1 MGQFQ
6 SSGKQEIDVAD
17 LQEMYKK
24 FVVQYPSGALYLH
37 EFKGFC
43 RVLDTSEESLY
54 MDNIFKT
61 FDKNGDNVID
71 FLEYVAALNLVLRG
85 KLEHKLKWSFKV
97 YDKDG
102 NGCLDKEE
110 LREIIEVI
118 YNIKTGS
125 KLDHETQLLTPDE
138 VCDRIF
144 KIVDVNGDGAQLIP
158 CGSGIRET
166 SQALPKAPDSQEGM
180 NHKSMA
186 DASEQLAQTEQL
198 VVQLKELIREKDH
211 ILRTKD
217 EQIKMEKEACEAKLS
232 KVKLQNKAKVNSL
245 NSQLEELKKQLTPSG
260 TKEERAGLKKATGDG
275 NQEHAAAS
283 RGKILLLKK
292 KVEELETQLSQYK
305 AELKNKNAEIETQRQ
320 RGFEIDAML
329 AEKDKKLS
337 EKEAYIIDL
346 QLIASGE
353 NPARALSTHAE
364 APKVQL
370 TEKEIPLQDL
380 QMLVKNLTKKVE
392 ESEEKY
398 SLLKEQSESLKELLV
413 TEKKQFEGK
422 ENMYKENIQTFKDI
436 IMEKENNLVEQY
448 QKHEHELFK
457 LAAKSDA
464 SAELEQL
471 LKALKQKL
479 HEKEE
484 VLLGRTQVV
493 DVLQTELNTRDQ
505 QIKELS
511 EKMKRLQVEK
521 DSMQSKLDAEK
532 HVMRAQLRDLMQKHE
547 TELKHVREKH
557 ETELSEKDQAYLQL
571 QKQLEEVR
579 NHTEAAGALAMD
591 SAVDAGSNPRIV
603 ALEVQAKL
611 KTEEASKSE
620 AKFLKMK
627 AWSKSR
633 IKQLEDELKKAQSGT
648 TSSDITALR
657 NRLVELEDE
666 REEIL
671 QKLEQYEELKTL
683 NAELVA
689 KLQIYEEQQR
699 KMQADLEQVTK
710 RAASRTSESGSADE
724 LQSHVLKW
732 QDMVSDAEGV
742 RDQAREEK
750 AAMAL
755 RMTHL
760 EEEREVLVTRQQELE
775 EELAQARGLRAKRG
789 KQKQAANITHNLQED
804 FEFDGKQSYQDPNN
818 TLDSSDFADG
828 ENMGGLRSVVEELE
842 LERNQLQ
849 EQILTLEEQCQH
861 LEDRLQLQARIESLQ
876 NENERLQGQLT
887 NLRSQHS
894 RDTEKHQ
901 VLISSLNQQL
911 KGFSDR
917 EEILESSLIEKEQ
930 TLMETSEKLEQ
941 IENIRDSLKE
951 KEVQNKELNDKLLQ
965 AEQNVSEV
973 TGKCCTYEKQCSE
986 LKTSV
991 ADLTHRLNTA
1001 KEKTQ
1006 KQDVAIEI
1014 LQRDLD
1020 QTNDELDKLNSS
1032 HLEERAQLIHDLQSC
1047 EREIDSLKDV
1057 LLQKDKEIT
1066 ALSNSMTEYLDQVLQ
1081 LKQQMKYKEE
1091 EMVGMETALAKVERQ
1106 AQIIR
1111 ESQSSDEQTMNTKLA
1126 SLVEQL
1132 KEMEMELSNTRE
1144 ENKAKC
1150 SEVEELVKQV
1160 HDDNGIIQN
1169 LRTDIQ
1175 KLKHIMIWKDL
1186 FSDREEILE
1195 SSLIEKEQTLM
1206 ETSEKLEQIENI
1218 RDSLKEKEVQNKE
1231 LNDKLLQAE
1240 QNVSEVT
1247 GKCCTYEKQCSE
1259 LKTSVADLTHRLNT
1273 AKEKTQKQ
1281 DVAIEILQR
1290 DLDQTNDE
1298 LDKLNSSH
1306 LEERAQLIHDLQS
1319 CEREI
1324 DSLKDVLLQKDKEI
1338 TALSNSMTEYLD
1350 QVLQLKQQMK
1360 YKEEEMVGMETALAK
1375 VERQAQIIRE
1385 SQSSDEQTMNTKLAS
1400 LVEQLKEM
1408 EMELSNTREEN
1419 KAKCSEVEELVKQ
1432 VHDDNGIIQNLRT
1445 DIQKLNVTHRTH
1457 LAECETQ
1464 LSSLKEQV
1472 TASSRRLQEV
1482 DAKSLEETNKLAAQL
1497 EETNTA
1503 YKNLEN
1509 MLQKKE
1515 QSFETEL
1522 KSFKDE
1528 CNKLIA
1534 EVTRKD
1540 EELLIFS
1547 KQLAEHVEH
1556 QATGKRAVHE
1566 KLETISCLE
1575 GKLKA
1580 TQQEAEETKLKLNQ
1594 KLQVKE
1600 TECIQLK
1607 EQLEVKSESILK
1619 LETEVKTLENKNEQL
1634 QTIVQKKDNEILVQ
1648 TNLAA
1653 DLNEKV
1659 ANVQGANQ
1667 NLQCKVNQ
1675 LTDESEKL
1683 KRKLTDQESLQSK
1696 QHDLVSELQGKISA
1710 NEVHI
1715 SEYQKTVAVMQK
1727 EKEELTSKTE
1737 DLVKLLE
1744 QNQNVVAENLVDKT
1758 SECNNLAKL
1767 LSENQESI
1775 AHLQDQV
1782 QLLTSQI
1789 DQLKCNIA
1797 EKEQAVIDRV
1807 NTCENLQSQLG
1818 QLQETLPMLQEQ
1830 NHALQLGLVEKDLIL
1845 QEKVT
1850 ECHSLQKQINQQN
1863 ESVVNLQNEVD
1874 SLKDEGKKLTQSL
1887 EEKEVAFQSRIC
1899 ECNELFDQ
1907 IQSNNEA
1914 IAVLSRQIDVMN
1926 EESVKLKSENEDLK
1940 TTLNNRNVD
1949 YSKLHEQATLSKTE
1963 AAELQ
1968 SQVQILNAEIQDTK
1982 TDILGKLN
1990 EIAVLQSELSK
2001 KEDTIVLLNKQ
2012 LQTKYVEQEG
2022 QLSENMAVIA
2032 QLQTQGQD
2040 MQKALQQ
2047 KENTLN
2053 MQQKEIKQLKDKA
2066 EESEMLKSQLN
2077 EYLEMISDLQKQL
2090 KSMTERSDHLKC
2102 SMTEKEAVLKKKVD
2116 DYVSL
2121 KAQFCDLEDTASQLR
2136 VQLEQVT
2143 TELHTVKDTVK
2154 EKELNLKQIEE
2165 SSLVQREDL
2174 ILKYKDKQDECESLK
2189 DELSALQETAS
2200 GLNEHITT
2208 QSSEINQLKET
2219 VLKTETG
2226 ILEQNKA
2233 MQELQEQVEEAKLF
2247 KSQLMESTEL
2257 IYQLQRQLQK
2267 LTSESTM
2274 LDKSAEEKQT
2284 AFFHLQER
2292 YAAQTEQLQEIKSAL
2307 AQKNEEISSLHRL
2320 ISEKGD
2326 IIKVAENTSST
2337 LKIEVEQLK
2346 VELVKNKVSYAD
2358 LQQKENALA
2367 AEIEVQKA
2375 QNLEAVKQLN
2385 IANQAVEQ
2393 RELVVQSLNSK
2404 YAEQLQ
2410 NIERLNSEILS
2421 LNEKNSDMKKEMKLM
2436 AQNLQQKLDSAVRE
2450 KLVLKQDIDRT
2461 IAEKEELIKNY
2472 SDQLQKKKDEL
2483 QTLEQLVANLNEAGE
2498 RLKNEKEQLQ
2508 MQVSAKG
2515 EEITGLKL
2523 EIQKIEQT
2531 LMDSENEWLADLDR
2545 DNQKS
2550 SLLTEQLRSLEN
2562 EMNSKDVKIQALQ
2575 QDLDNMQ
2582 GKFAEVSSA
2591 LKMSSDELTEKNMVV
2606 ADLSQHITENQNKLE
2621 EMCLVVQKKDSV
2633 VQHILS
2639 EREKEIKNLQTEK
2652 LTSQHDLSEISQSMS
2667 EKLLAFEEE
2676 KFTLQAAMKQLKLRH
2691 QSEVESLKQELDRNT
2706 EVLQQKVS
2714 EMSEKDKYIQ
2724 DEKKQVRL
2732 LQQQVMNLQQ
2742 ELAISTDKLSS
2753 IVNDV
2758 HIKEGQIQSLTLQVN
2773 QQKEL
2778 LTSINQQLREKNLS
2792 VTRVMESASN
2802 EIVKHTEEKNQLIVQ
2817 IENLERK
2824 HSCSTK
2830 EIESLYQQLDEYKST
2845 LSHSQALV
2853 QSKDVE
2859 KQGLINEKEQLKV
2872 HHDKLAKEK
2881 DIMKRK
2887 FQAALLV
2894 RKELMKKIEEL
2905 EKKSQDDLNKDKE
2918 TANLQ
2923 NTVQELTSQVTQAQT
2938 RCKEQDSHLELL
2950 KQQILQKE
2958 ADINE
2963 FVQSLSTKETL
2974 VGQLED
2980 NIQRLETTIL
2990 ERETSLADALKAGM
3004 EKDAVIEALQCSSK
3018 ENEKFFHNERCELTS
3033 MLGQLRDELLKKEEP
3048 IKVEET
3054 IPLSTVVDQESNLEA
3069 ATQNLKELEQ
3079 EKELLQKKLHAAL
3092 LARREAIKKAQ
3103 EKERNLRAESI
3114 QQKEEFDKLLTEFS
3128 QQAEELKTTKE
3139 KLTTIQ
3145 QDYCG
3150 KLKEFENNQQVIG
3163 ALQSQLNYINA
3174 HLEEKEKSLQEV
3186 KMQLE
3191 EQENK
3196 MRSALHDQEIKMS
3209 AVTSELENKANSQ
3222 KALEDDSKELAR
3234 EIEQLRSEIERANIK
3249 ITEKTEELLSLQRTV
3264 NIAQQQHQQE
3274 KQVLIDE
3281 CTELQNQLTKTQS
3294 DVEYFT
3300 ISLEDIK
3307 KEKDSQSEAF
3317 NNSNKVLLEANNE
3330 LKEEL
3335 EKVHSLIAEKSDDCK
3350 AMKNTLAEMQH
3361 QFELEKM
3368 GIKAKSEQMESCW
3381 KQAQAKAESYKL
3393 HLEKIE
3399 KEKEDIFCSLE
3410 KSRGVSVTLQEQLDK
3425 SNRLKEELA
3434 EKVYLLQEEISAAT
3448 QHEEKVFLLQS
3459 QNEKLQVILEEKEN
3473 AIVSLKSS
3481 ISEKEELLAALE
3493 LQMQKALHLHEVERG
3508 RVKTEMHELHQKAA
3522 DMSHVSKEQSDVSK
3536 SNEQITRKLQA
3547 ALISRKEALKENKS
3561 LKDKIQTLYSEK
3573 EELIRMSS
3581 SLEKSLADM
3590 KNQQEDL
3597 KVSIAAIS
3605 DEKEILISEV
3615 DKILSDNHSL
3625 SAACESLKHTI
3636 ENITQQKQAF
3646 SCQLESLKDSE
3657 TEELSEWKSKHK
3669 ELKQEYESLLQAYEN
3684 ISSEMDKMRQLVETT
3699 RKEKQEVL
3707 SKRCNLETEKEVL
3720 EKQLNE
3726 AEEEQEKQ
3734 KEKMRTFA
3742 KLKQQEIQEL
3752 EEENGKIKNDQL
3764 EMAEKQQQTVE
3775 ELAVKKIE
3783 LEEEN
3788 KELQETCEKLRVKL
3802 NEIQSEKSSLLSDVE
3817 ATRSS
3822 LEKLQA
3828 ETKASQSDLQIKIN
3842 EALSLKDLLAA
3853 ELESQ
3858 KADIVAKV
3866 EVIKTLEQ
3874 EKLSL
3879 SEQVTELERQHKVEL
3894 NKRDN
3899 TLAKLDSEINSNLR
3913 ETISLNE
3920 KVRILEDDKSL
3931 LQEELENVQEISEKV
3946 KNENEYLETVL
3957 LKSAER
3963 IDLLTDTVN
3972 TLQVQNNLLS
3982 TQLSEIKE
3990 EKYGLIR
3997 EKEGQQVKLVRDF
4010 EEKLKVAQRGNEG
4023 SKSVTKE
4030 LQELLREKH
4039 QEINQ
4044 MQKDC
4049 IQYQELILDLERS
4062 VKLSQS
4068 ERDAIE
4074 KELKNV
4080 NEKVSKFDDEI
4091 GNLYNEI
4098 TSYKDLLSEARKQ
4111 SERVQSENARLKEE
4125 LVQKEAQADL
4135 QKMDRKKELEQVNE
4149 QQKALYKNELMK
4161 VEERINVL
4169 QREKERNREEV
4180 LQLKSE
4186 IESRDL
4192 LTKILEKEANTN
4204 LAKLAAFSRTISS
4217 LQNDGDSVADETKQ
4231 WELKFQE
4238 VIEDKEKQLLD
4249 QKLAVL
4255 HLTEEMKIK
4264 DMQIHEFQHKSS
4276 KLEVAF
4282 DETDSRYKA
4291 AYVDF
4296 QNEKTLLIAT
4306 SRELSRNFEMLKE
4319 RFEEQRDHVQ
4329 KLEEDK
4335 KVLQHQL
4342 SDTGD
4347 AVVQMKAELLTL
4359 EKRFTDT
4366 DSELQLIQSL
4376 SDTLQ
4381 VDLEKQEAISMQ
4393 LKSLLINKDTEISML
4408 LSSKGG
4414 EISGYLAEIQ
4424 NQNRIQIAS
4433 YEERVNALYDDK
4445 EKTDKA
4451 FRGLENRIK
4460 NLQVKYEKSV
4470 QEKEQM
4476 AAKMGN
4482 LKNALTSSQSERD
4495 GLLSEYKVLE
4505 ERYRSVANEKA
4516 ILIQEKAT
4524 ESKTLKQEMKTLLHQ
4539 MDDLNSE
4546 NAMLKA
4552 QLIRYREDLNQVLSL
4567 KDNQLKQLLKKQ
4579 LDSIKNLEHG
4589 TAVVEK
4595 QYRDAVC
4602 GLEQKIETIKSLE
4615 SENEKLGI
4623 QVCELEAVITTM
4635 TKEKLEMNETKVIAD
4650 LQEKIAAK
4658 TTECNELKQNLDA
4671 QKATTKELKIKVK
4684 KIEKDTDKI
4693 LSDAEVKYN
4702 KELAAFEQDVDL
4714 MRNVSERAEERVVEI
4729 SKDLMQAEQTIS
4741 EAKNLNK
4748 ELKSQNESFGKAMAA
4763 LQNDRD
4769 KLIEDF
4775 KHMQMKYEDELKT
4788 SSDKLNKLELQLNDA
4803 TSELNALVKE
4813 RTVLIRTLSA
4823 FESDST
4829 YNQLMVQIEDL
4840 RKAVADRDIEIT
4852 RFSSEKETYSRQMT
4866 AFSKS
4871 MASLQDDR
4879 DRLLQELRGSKR
4891 VYEPRQGTVSAA
4903 STVDSATDLNNCAA
4917 LQAENNRLSYQI
4929 QIEHL
4934 AEQTISEAKNL
4945 NKELKSQNESFG
4957 KAMAALQNDRDK
4969 LIEDFKH
4976 MQMKYEDELKT
4987 SSDKLNKLELQLNDA
5002 TSELNALVKERT
5014 VLIRTLSAFES
5025 DSTYNQ
5031 LMVQI
5036 EDLRKAV
5043 ADRDIEITRFS
5054 SEKETYSRQ
5063 MTAFSKSMASLQ
5075 DDRDRLLQ
5083 ELRGS
5088 KRVYEP
5094 RQGTVSAASTV
5105 DSATDLNNCAALQAE
5120 NNRLLQEI
5128 TSLRS
5133 ECMELPQ
5140 MKSKAAELQK
5150 ALQQAD
5156 AFRLQ
5161 TEQDVGAYQTELAEL
5176 RTEKNLLLT
5185 ESRSLKEQ
5193 YLIMV
5198 ADKDRQISEL
5208 QKLYPEESRKSSG
5221 IYPIKTESVTL
5232 VANEDSSDQVKLL
5245 LTERIQLQSDLQRCL
5260 QEIHHRDLCFQQL
5273 NGKMMQTIEE
5283 KTNLTTQL
5291 KAVAQTLRDTQLHHN
5306 ELQNRCYWLERQL
5319 QSRPIQASVQ
5329 GHVQMKGGALSVKRW
5344 LRGRSLYCSKLLTSR
5359 AKSRYLFLTYLLALH
5374 FAVFMCLTG
5383 IL

>member
-1 MGQFQ
+1 MWKWY
-6 SSGKQEIDVAD
+6 SGDE
-17 LQEMYKK
+17 
-24 FVVQYPSGALYLH
+24 SG
-37 EFKGFC
+37 
-43 RVLDTSEESLY
+43 
-54 MDNIFKT
+54 
-61 FDKNGDNVID
+61 
-71 FLEYVAALNLVLRG
+71 
-85 KLEHKLKWSFKV
+85 
-97 YDKDG
+97 
-102 NGCLDKEE
+102 
-110 LREIIEVI
+110 
-118 YNIKTGS
+118 
-125 KLDHETQLLTPDE
+125 P
-138 VCDRIF
+138 
-144 KIVDVNGDGAQLIP
+144 AQ
-158 CGSGIRET
+158 G
-166 SQALPKAPDSQEGM
+166 APDSQEGM

-186 DASEQLAQTEQL
+186 DAAEQLAQTEQL
-198 VVQLKELIREKDH
+198 VVQLKELIREKDN

-217 EQIKMEKEACEAKLS
+217 EQIKTEKEACEAKLS
-232 KVKLQNKAKVNSL
+232 KVKLQNKAKVTSL

-260 TKEERAGLKKATGDG
+260 TKEAAAGLKKTTGDG
-275 NQEHAAAS
+275 NQENAAAS
-283 RGKILLLKK
+283 RGKILVLKK
-292 KVEELETQLSQYK
+292 RVEELESQLSQYK
-305 AELKNKNAEIETQRQ
+305 AELKNKTAEIETQRQ
-320 RGFEIDAML
+320 RGSEIDAML
-329 AEKDKKLS
+329 AERDKKLS

-353 NPARALSTHAE
+353 NPARALCTPAE
-364 APKVQL
+364 EPKVQL
-370 TEKEIPLQDL
+370 TEKDTPLQDL
-380 QMLVKNLTKKVE
+380 QTLVKNLTKKVE

-413 TEKKQFEGK
+413 MEKKQFEGK

-493 DVLQTELNTRDQ
+493 DVLQKELDTRDQ
-505 QIKELS
+505 QIKELN

-521 DSMQSKLDAEK
+521 DNMQSKLGAEK
-532 HVMRAQLRDLMQKHE
+532 HVMRAQLIDLMQKHE
-547 TELKHVREKH
+547 IELKHVKEKH

-579 NHTEAAGALAMD
+579 NHSDAAALATD
-591 SAVDAGSNPRIV
+591 SVVDAGNNPRI
-603 ALEVQAKL
+603 AELEVQAKL

-633 IKQLEDELKKAQSGT
+633 IKQLEDELRKAQYGT
-648 TSSDITALR
+648 TSLDITALR
-657 NRLVELEDE
+657 NRLAELEDE
-666 REEIL
+666 REEIM

-683 NAELVA
+683 NDELVA
-689 KLQIYEEQQR
+689 KLELYEEQQR

-710 RAASRTSESGSADE
+710 RAASQTSESGSADE
-724 LQSHVLKW
+724 LQSHVLEW

-755 RMTHL
+755 RMTHI
-760 EEEREVLVTRQQELE
+760 EEEREALVTQQQELE
-775 EELAQARGLRAKRG
+775 EELVQAGGLRAKRG
-789 KQKQAANITHNLQED
+789 KQKQAASSTRNLQED

-828 ENMGGLRSVVEELE
+828 ENMGGWWPEYTSDNTGLRSVVEELE

-849 EQILTLEEQCQH
+849 EQILTLEERCQH
-861 LEDRLQLQARIESLQ
+861 LEDRLQLQARIESLQVAFDVDEEGQPLRVTQ

-901 VLISSLNQQL
+901 VLISSLNEQL

-930 TLMETSEKLEQ
+930 TLVETSEKLEQ
-941 IENIRDSLKE
+941 IENLRGSLKE
-951 KEVQNKELNDKLLQ
+951 KEVQNKELSDKLLQ
-965 AEQNVSEV
+965 AEQNVAEV

-991 ADLTHRLNTA
+991 VDLTHRLNTA
-1001 KEKTQ
+1001 REKTQ
-1006 KQDVAIEI
+1006 KQDVAIEM

-1020 QTNDELDKLNSS
+1020 QTNDELDKLNST

-1057 LLQKDKEIT
+1057 LLERDKEIT

-1081 LKQQMKYKEE
+1081 LKQQIKYKEE
-1091 EMVGMETALAKVERQ
+1091 EMGGMETALAKAERQ

-1160 HDDNGIIQN
+1160 HAGN
-1169 LRTDIQ
+1169 
-1175 KLKHIMIWKDL
+1175 
-1186 FSDREEILE
+1186 EI
-1195 SSLIEKEQTLM
+1195 S
-1206 ETSEKLEQIENI
+1206 
-1218 RDSLKEKEVQNKE
+1218 
-1231 LNDKLLQAE
+1231 
-1240 QNVSEVT
+1240 
-1247 GKCCTYEKQCSE
+1247 
-1259 LKTSVADLTHRLNT
+1259 
-1273 AKEKTQKQ
+1273 
-1281 DVAIEILQR
+1281 
-1290 DLDQTNDE
+1290 
-1298 LDKLNSSH
+1298 
-1306 LEERAQLIHDLQS
+1306 
-1319 CEREI
+1319 
-1324 DSLKDVLLQKDKEI
+1324 
-1338 TALSNSMTEYLD
+1338 
-1350 QVLQLKQQMK
+1350 
-1360 YKEEEMVGMETALAK
+1360 
-1375 VERQAQIIRE
+1375 
-1385 SQSSDEQTMNTKLAS
+1385 
-1400 LVEQLKEM
+1400 
-1408 EMELSNTREEN
+1408 
-1419 KAKCSEVEELVKQ
+1419 
-1432 VHDDNGIIQNLRT
+1432 QNLRT

-1482 DAKSLEETNKLAAQL
+1482 HTKSLGEKNKLAAQL
-1497 EETNTA
+1497 EEMNTA
-1503 YKNLEN
+1503 YKNLKNLLQEKEN
-1509 MLQKKE
+1509 KE

-1528 CNKLIA
+1528 CNKLLA
-1534 EVTRKD
+1534 EVARKD
-1540 EELLIFS
+1540 EELLILS
-1547 KQLAEHVEH
+1547 KQLAEQVEH
-1556 QATGKRAVHE
+1556 QETVKRGVHE
-1566 KLETISCLE
+1566 KLEIISCLE
-1575 GKLKA
+1575 EKLKA
-1580 TQQEAEETKLKLNQ
+1580 TQQEAEETKLKLSQ
-1594 KLQVKE
+1594 KLQIKE

-1607 EQLEVKSESILK
+1607 EQLEVKSESVLK
-1619 LETEVKTLENKNEQL
+1619 LETEVKTLENKNDQL
-1634 QTIVQKKDNEILVQ
+1634 QTTVEKKDNEILVQ
-1648 TNLAA
+1648 TKLAA
-1653 DLNEKV
+1653 DLNEKA
-1659 ANVQGANQ
+1659 ANVQWVNQ
-1667 NLQCKVNQ
+1667 NLQCQVNQ

-1683 KRKLTDQESLQSK
+1683 KRELTDQESLQSK
-1696 QHDLVSELQGKISA
+1696 QQDLVSELQGQISA
-1710 NEVHI
+1710 NEVHM
-1715 SEYQKTVAVMQK
+1715 SEYEKIVAVMQK

-1744 QNQNVVAENLVDKT
+1744 QNQNVVAEKLLEKT

-1767 LSENQESI
+1767 LSENQELI

-1807 NTCENLQSQLG
+1807 TTCENLQSQLV

-1830 NHALQLGLVEKDLIL
+1830 NHVLQSGLVEKDLLL

-1850 ECHSLQKQINQQN
+1850 ECHSLQKQINKQN

-1874 SLKDEGKKLTQSL
+1874 SLKDGGKKLTQSL
-1887 EEKEVAFQSRIC
+1887 EEKEVALKSRIC
-1899 ECNELFDQ
+1899 EYNDLFDQ
-1907 IQSNNEA
+1907 IKRNNEA
-1914 IAVLSRQIDVMN
+1914 IAVLSSQIDVLN

-1968 SQVQILNAEIQDTK
+1968 SQVRTLNAEIQDTK
-1982 TDILGKLN
+1982 ADTLGKLN
-1990 EIAVLQSELSK
+1990 EIAMFQSELSK
-2001 KEDTIVLLNKQ
+2001 KEDSIMLLNKQLDNINTYAESLNIRLQEKTESLNQQDLLIKQ
-2012 LQTKYVEQEG
+2012 LQTKYVEEEG

-2047 KENTLN
+2047 KEKTLK
-2053 MQQKEIKQLKDKA
+2053 MQQIEIKQLKDKA
-2066 EESEMLKSQLN
+2066 EESEVLKSQLN
-2077 EYLEMISDLQKQL
+2077 EYLEMISDLQSQL
-2090 KSMTERSDHLKC
+2090 KSMTERSDQLQC
-2102 SMTEKEAVLKKKVD
+2102 SMTEKEALLKIKVD
-2116 DYVSL
+2116 DYVGL
-2121 KAQFCDLEDTASQLR
+2121 KAQFSDLEDTASQLR
-2136 VQLEQVT
+2136 VQLEHVT
-2143 TELHTVKDTVK
+2143 TESDALKDTVK
-2154 EKELNLKQIEE
+2154 EKESNLKQIEE

-2174 ILKYKDKQDECESLK
+2174 ISKYQGKLAECESLK
-2189 DELSALQETAS
+2189 DQLSTLQETAS

-2208 QSSEINQLKET
+2208 QRSEINQLNET
-2219 VLKTETG
+2219 IVKTETC
-2226 ILEQNKA
+2226 ILEQTKA
-2233 MQELQEQVEEAKLF
+2233 MQELQEQAEEAKLF

-2257 IYQLQRQLQK
+2257 ISQLQSQVQK
-2267 LTSESTM
+2267 LTSESKM
-2274 LDKSAEEKQT
+2274 LDKSAREKQM
-2284 AFFHLQER
+2284 ALFHLQER
-2292 YAAQTEQLQEIKSAL
+2292 YAAQTEQLREISSAVS
-2307 AQKNEEISSLHRL
+2307 QKNEEISSLHRL
-2320 ISEKGD
+2320 VSEKGD
-2326 IIKVAENTSST
+2326 IIKTAENTSST
-2337 LKIEVEQLK
+2337 LKNEMEQLK
-2346 VELVKNKVSYAD
+2346 VELEKNKISYAD
-2358 LQQKENALA
+2358 VLQQKDNALA
-2367 AEIEVQKA
+2367 AEIEVLKA
-2375 QNLEAVKQLN
+2375 ENREVVKQLN

-2410 NIERLNSEILS
+2410 NIENLNSEILS
-2421 LNEKNSDMKKEMKLM
+2421 LNEKNSNMNKEMELM
-2436 AQNLQQKLDSAVRE
+2436 TQNLQQQLDSAVRE

-2461 IAEKEELIKNY
+2461 IAKKEELIKNY

-2483 QTLEQLVANLNEAGE
+2483 QTCEQLAANLNEAGE

-2515 EEITGLKL
+2515 EEVTRLKL

-2531 LMDSENEWLADLDR
+2531 LMDSEKEWLADLDR
-2545 DNQKS
+2545 DNQKN
-2550 SLLTEQLRSLEN
+2550 SLLTEQLRSLAN
-2562 EMNSKDVKIQALQ
+2562 EMKSKDVKIQALQ

-2606 ADLSQHITENQNKLE
+2606 ADLSQHIAENQNKLE
-2621 EMCLVVQKKDSV
+2621 EMCLVVQKKDLLAR
-2633 VQHILS
+2633 QILS

-2652 LTSQHDLSEISQSMS
+2652 LSSQHDLSEFSQSMS

-2676 KFTLQAAMKQLKLRH
+2676 KFTLQAAMKQLKLKH
-2691 QSEVESLKQELDRNT
+2691 LSEVESLKQELDRNT
-2706 EVLQQKVS
+2706 EVWQQKVS

-2724 DEKKQVRL
+2724 DEKKQVCL
-2732 LQQQVMNLQQ
+2732 LQQQVMNLQE
-2742 ELAISTDKLSS
+2742 ELDISTDKLNSTDKEGAQHL
-2753 IVNDV
+2753 NDLL
-2758 HIKEGQIQSLTLQVN
+2758 IKEGQIQSLTLQVN

-2778 LTSINQQLREKNLS
+2778 LTSISQQLREKDLS

-2802 EIVKHTEEKNQLIVQ
+2802 EMLKHTEEKNRLIVQ
-2817 IENLERK
+2817 LEHLERK

-2830 EIESLYQQLDEYKST
+2830 ELESLYQQVEEYKNT

-2872 HHDKLAKEK
+2872 HHDTLAKEK

-2887 FQAALLV
+2887 LQAALLV
-2894 RKELMKKIEEL
+2894 RKELMKKMEEL
-2905 EKKSQDDLNKDKE
+2905 EKKSQVDLNKDKE
-2918 TANLQ
+2918 TADLQ
-2923 NTVQELTSQVTQAQT
+2923 NIVQELTSQVTQAQT
-2938 RCKEQDSHLELL
+2938 RVKEQESHIELL

-2963 FVQSLSTKETL
+2963 FARSLSTKETL

-2980 NIQRLETTIL
+2980 NIRHLQTTIL
-2990 ERETSLADALKAGM
+2990 EGESSLADALKAFM

-3018 ENEKFFHNERCELTS
+3018 ENEKSFDNERCEL
-3033 MLGQLRDELLKKEEP
+3033 K
-3048 IKVEET
+3048 
-3054 IPLSTVVDQESNLEA
+3054 
-3069 ATQNLKELEQ
+3069 Q

-3103 EKERNLRAESI
+3103 EKERNLRAEST
-3114 QQKEEFDKLLTEFS
+3114 QQKEEFDKLLIECS

-3139 KLTTIQ
+3139 QLTTIQ

-3150 KLKEFENNQQVIG
+3150 KLKEFENNREVID
-3163 ALQSQLNYINA
+3163 ALQSQLNSINA
-3174 HLEEKEKSLQEV
+3174 LLEEKEKSLQEV
-3186 KMQLE
+3186 KMQVEELE
-3191 EQENK
+3191 SK
-3196 MRSALHDQEIKMS
+3196 MRSVLHDHDRVNTLKTKMS
-3209 AVTSELENKANSQ
+3209 DMTSELENKANFQ
-3222 KALEDDSKELAR
+3222 KKLEDDSKELSL
-3234 EIEQLRSEIERANIK
+3234 EIEQVRSELERANIK
-3249 ITEKTEELLSLQRTV
+3249 ITEKTEELLILQQTV

-3281 CTELQNQLTKTQS
+3281 CTELQNQLRKTQS
-3294 DVEYFT
+3294 DVEYLT
-3300 ISLEDIK
+3300 MSLEDIK

-3361 QFELEKM
+3361 QFELEKV
-3368 GIKAKSEQMESCW
+3368 GIKAESEQMESCW
-3381 KQAQAKAESYKL
+3381 KHSQAKAESYKL

-3399 KEKEDIFCSLE
+3399 KEKEDLFCSLE
-3410 KSRGVSVTLQEQLDK
+3410 KSRGESVTLQEQLDE

-3434 EKVYLLQEEISAAT
+3434 EKVYLLQSSAA
-3448 QHEEKVFLLQS
+3448 QHEEKIFLLQS
-3459 QNEKLQVILEEKEN
+3459 QTEKLQVILEEKEN

-3493 LQMQKALHLHEVERG
+3493 LQMQKELHLHEVERG
-3508 RVKTEMHELHQKAA
+3508 RVKTEMHELHRKAA

-3547 ALISRKEALKENKS
+3547 ALISRKEALKESKS

-3573 EELIRMSS
+3573 EELISMSS

-3590 KNQQEDL
+3590 KHQQEDL
-3597 KVSIAAIS
+3597 KVSIAALS
-3605 DEKEILISEV
+3605 EEKEILISEV

-3684 ISSEMDKMRQLVETT
+3684 ISSEMGKMRQLVETT

-3707 SKRCNLETEKEVL
+3707 SKRCKLETEKEVL

-3742 KLKQQEIQEL
+3742 KLKQQKIQEL
-3752 EEENGKIKNDQL
+3752 EEENEIKNDRL
-3764 EMAEKQQQTVE
+3764 EMAEKQQGAVE
-3775 ELAVKKIE
+3775 ELALKKTE

-3788 KELQETCEKLRVKL
+3788 KALQETCEELRKKL
-3802 NEIQSEKSSLLSDVE
+3802 NEIQSEKSNLLSDIE

-3822 LEKLQA
+3822 LEKLQV
-3828 ETKASQSDLQIKIN
+3828 ETKAHQSDLQIKIN

-3866 EVIKTLEQ
+3866 EVIKTLQQ
-3874 EKLSL
+3874 EKFSL

-3894 NKRDN
+3894 NKREN
-3899 TLAKLDSEINSNLR
+3899 TVAKLDGEMNSNLQ

-3963 IDLLTDTVN
+3963 IDLLTDTVS
-3972 TLQVQNNLLS
+3972 TLRIQNNLLS

-3990 EKYGLIR
+3990 EKHGLIR
-3997 EKEGQQVKLVRDF
+3997 QKEGQQVKLVKDF
-4010 EEKLKVAQRGNEG
+4010 EEKLRAAQRGNEG

-4039 QEINQ
+4039 QEFNQ

-4080 NEKVSKFDDEI
+4080 NEKVPKFDDKI
-4091 GNLYNEI
+4091 GNLYKEI
-4098 TSYKDLLSEARKQ
+4098 TSYKDLLREARKQ
-4111 SERVQSENARLKEE
+4111 LERVQSENARLKEE
-4125 LVQKEAQADL
+4125 LEQKEVQAEL
-4135 QKMDRKKELEQVNE
+4135 QKMDRKKELEQLNE

-4161 VEERINVL
+4161 IEERINVL

-4180 LQLKSE
+4180 LQLKIE

-4192 LTKILEKEANTN
+4192 LTKKLEKEANTN
-4204 LAKLAAFSRTISS
+4204 LAKLAAFSHTISS
-4217 LQNDGDSVADETKQ
+4217 LQNNRDSVADETNQ
-4231 WELKFQE
+4231 WELRFQE

-4249 QKLAVL
+4249 QKLAL
-4255 HLTEEMKIK
+4255 LQLTEEMKIK

-4276 KLEVAF
+4276 NLEVAF

-4291 AYVDF
+4291 PYIDF
-4296 QNEKTLLIAT
+4296 QNEKALLIAT
-4306 SRELSRNFEMLKE
+4306 SRELSQNFEMLKE
-4319 RFEEQRDHVQ
+4319 RFEEQKDHVQ

-4335 KVLQHQL
+4335 KALQHQL
-4342 SDTGD
+4342 SDSGD
-4347 AVVQMKAELLTL
+4347 CAVHMKAELLTL

-4366 DSELQLIQSL
+4366 DSELQLSQSF

-4381 VDLEKQEAISMQ
+4381 VDLEKQEATAKQ

-4408 LSSKGG
+4408 LSSKCG
-4414 EISGYLAEIQ
+4414 EMSGYIAEIQ

-4433 YEERVNALYDDK
+4433 YEEHVNALYDEK
-4445 EKTDKA
+4445 EKTNKA

-4516 ILIQEKAT
+4516 TLIQEEAT
-4524 ESKTLKQEMKTLLHQ
+4524 ESKTLKREIKTLLYQ

-4579 LDSIKNLEHG
+4579 LDSIKNLDDG
-4589 TAVVEK
+4589 KAVVEK
-4595 QYRDAVC
+4595 QYQDALRD
-4602 GLEQKIETIKSLE
+4602 LEQKIETIKSLE
-4615 SENEKLGI
+4615 SENEKLVI
-4623 QVCELEAVITTM
+4623 KVHELEAVITTM

-4650 LQEKIAAK
+4650 LQETIVAK

-4671 QKATTKELKIKVK
+4671 QKATTKELKIKLK

-4702 KELAAFEQDVDL
+4702 KELAAFERDVDL
-4714 MRNVSERAEERVVEI
+4714 MRNVSETAEDRVVEI
-4729 SKDLMQAEQTIS
+4729 SRDLMQAEQTIS
-4741 EAKNLNK
+4741 EAKTLNK

-4775 KHMQMKYEDELKT
+4775 KHLQMKYDGELKT
-4788 SSDKLNKLELQLNDA
+4788 ASDKVNKLEFQLNDV

-4813 RTVLIRTLSA
+4813 RVVLIRTLSA
-4823 FESDST
+4823 FESDNT

-4840 RKAVADRDIEIT
+4840 RKAVADGDIEIK
-4852 RFSSEKETYSRQMT
+4852 RFSSEKETYTRQMT

-4879 DRLLQELRGSKR
+4879 DRLLQELGGSKR
-4891 VYEPRQGTVSAA
+4891 VYESRQGAASAA
-4903 STVDSATDLNNCAA
+4903 SSVNHATDLNILRNNCAA
-4917 LQAENNRLSYQI
+4917 LQAEN
-4929 QIEHL
+4929 
-4934 AEQTISEAKNL
+4934 
-4945 NKELKSQNESFG
+4945 G
-4957 KAMAALQNDRDK
+4957 
-4969 LIEDFKH
+4969 
-4976 MQMKYEDELKT
+4976 
-4987 SSDKLNKLELQLNDA
+4987 
-5002 TSELNALVKERT
+5002 
-5014 VLIRTLSAFES
+5014 
-5025 DSTYNQ
+5025 
-5031 LMVQI
+5031 
-5036 EDLRKAV
+5036 
-5043 ADRDIEITRFS
+5043 
-5054 SEKETYSRQ
+5054 
-5063 MTAFSKSMASLQ
+5063 
-5075 DDRDRLLQ
+5075 RLL
-5083 ELRGS
+5083 E
-5088 KRVYEP
+5088 
-5094 RQGTVSAASTV
+5094 
-5105 DSATDLNNCAALQAE
+5105 
-5120 NNRLLQEI
+5120 EI

-5133 ECMELPQ
+5133 ERMELPQ
-5140 MKSKAAELQK
+5140 IKSKDAELEK

-5161 TEQDVGAYQTELAEL
+5161 TEQDTGAYQTELAEL
-5176 RTEKNLLLT
+5176 RTKKNLLLT

-5198 ADKDRQISEL
+5198 ADKDREISEL

-5221 IYPIKTESVTL
+5221 IYPIQTECVTL

-5260 QEIHHRDLCFQQL
+5260 QEVHQRDLRFQQL
-5273 NGKMMQTIEE
+5273 NSKMMQTIEE

-5319 QSRPIQASVQ
+5319 QTRPIQASFQ
-5329 GHVQMKGGALSVKRW
+5329 GHVQGEAAAEVPPGAPQERASAVVDIESLEVGELRKRLTDTEQLYNSTQQELSQLAESLSEEQARREAAEEALGLAEERVQSFDASSSRSAVREYSIQLESDDEREALIIDPTEHVVVRKMKGGALSVKRW

-5374 FAVFMCLTG
+5374 VAVFMCLTG
-5383 IL
+5383 VL

>member
-1 MGQFQ
+1 MW
-6 SSGKQEIDVAD
+6 
-17 LQEMYKK
+17 
-24 FVVQYPSGALYLH
+24 
-37 EFKGFC
+37 
-43 RVLDTSEESLY
+43 
-54 MDNIFKT
+54 
-61 FDKNGDNVID
+61 
-71 FLEYVAALNLVLRG
+71 
-85 KLEHKLKWSFKV
+85 KWYS
-97 YDKDG
+97 
-102 NGCLDKEE
+102 
-110 LREIIEVI
+110 
-118 YNIKTGS
+118 
-125 KLDHETQLLTPDE
+125 
-138 VCDRIF
+138 
-144 KIVDVNGDGAQLIP
+144 GDGSGPAQ
-158 CGSGIRET
+158 G
-166 SQALPKAPDSQEGM
+166 APDSQEGM

-186 DASEQLAQTEQL
+186 DVCEQLAQTEQL
-198 VVQLKELIREKDH
+198 VVQLKELIREKDNA
-211 ILRTKD
+211 LRTKD
-217 EQIKMEKEACEAKLS
+217 EQIKSEKEACEAKLS

-245 NSQLEELKKQLTPSG
+245 NSQLDELKKQLTPSG
-260 TKEERAGLKKATGDG
+260 TKEATAGLKKTTGDG
-275 NQEHAAAS
+275 NQENAAAS
-283 RGKILLLKK
+283 RGKILVLKK
-292 KVEELETQLSQYK
+292 RVEELESQLSQCK

-320 RGFEIDAML
+320 RGSEMDAML

-353 NPARALSTHAE
+353 NPARALSTPAE
-364 APKVQL
+364 EPKVQM
-370 TEKEIPLQDL
+370 TEKDTPLQDL
-380 QMLVKNLTKKVE
+380 QTLVKNLTKKVE

-398 SLLKEQSESLKELLV
+398 SILKEQSESLKELLV

-471 LKALKQKL
+471 LKTLKQKL

-493 DVLQTELNTRDQ
+493 DVLQRELDTRDQ
-505 QIKELS
+505 QIKELN

-521 DSMQSKLDAEK
+521 DNMQSKLDAEK

-571 QKQLEEVR
+571 QKELEEVR
-579 NHTEAAGALAMD
+579 NHTEAAGALATD
-591 SAVDAGSNPRIV
+591 STVDAGSNPRI
-603 ALEVQAKL
+603 AQLEVQAKL

-633 IKQLEDELKKAQSGT
+633 IKQLEDELRKAQYGT
-648 TSSDITALR
+648 TSLDNTALK
-657 NRLVELEDE
+657 NRVAELEGE

-683 NAELVA
+683 NDELVA
-689 KLQIYEEQQR
+689 KLEIYEEQQR

-710 RAASRTSESGSADE
+710 RAASQTSESGSADE
-724 LQSHVLKW
+724 LQSHVLEW

-755 RMTHL
+755 RMTHI
-760 EEEREVLVTRQQELE
+760 EEEREALVTRQQELE
-775 EELAQARGLRAKRG
+775 EELAQARGLRPKRG
-789 KQKQAANITHNLQED
+789 KQKQTANSTHNLQED
-804 FEFDGKQSYQDPNN
+804 YEFDGKQAYQDPNN
-818 TLDSSDFADG
+818 TSDSSDFADG
-828 ENMGGLRSVVEELE
+828 ENMGGWWPEFSSDNTGLRSVVEELE

-849 EQILTLEEQCQH
+849 EQILTLEERCQH

-887 NLRSQHS
+887 NLRSQHN

-901 VLISSLNQQL
+901 VLISSLNEQL

-930 TLMETSEKLEQ
+930 TLVGNSEKLEQ
-941 IENIRDSLKE
+941 IKNLRDSLKE
-951 KEVQNKELNDKLLQ
+951 KEVQNKELTDKLLQ
-965 AEQNVSEV
+965 AEQNVAEF

-991 ADLTHRLNTA
+991 ADLTHRLSAA

-1006 KQDVAIEI
+1006 KQDVAIEM

-1020 QTNDELDKLNSS
+1020 QTNDELDKLNST
-1032 HLEERAQLIHDLQSC
+1032 HLEERALLIHNLQSC
-1047 EREIDSLKDV
+1047 EREIDNLKDV
-1057 LLQKDKEIT
+1057 LLERDKEIA

-1081 LKQQMKYKEE
+1081 LKQQIKYKEE
-1091 EMVGMETALAKVERQ
+1091 QVGGMETALVKAERQ

-1111 ESQSSDEQTMNTKLA
+1111 ESQSSDEETMNTKLA
-1126 SLVEQL
+1126 SLVEEL

-1144 ENKAKC
+1144 QNKAKC
-1150 SEVEELVKQV
+1150 SEVEELLKQV
-1160 HDDNGIIQN
+1160 HVGN
-1169 LRTDIQ
+1169 
-1175 KLKHIMIWKDL
+1175 
-1186 FSDREEILE
+1186 
-1195 SSLIEKEQTLM
+1195 
-1206 ETSEKLEQIENI
+1206 
-1218 RDSLKEKEVQNKE
+1218 
-1231 LNDKLLQAE
+1231 
-1240 QNVSEVT
+1240 
-1247 GKCCTYEKQCSE
+1247 
-1259 LKTSVADLTHRLNT
+1259 
-1273 AKEKTQKQ
+1273 
-1281 DVAIEILQR
+1281 
-1290 DLDQTNDE
+1290 
-1298 LDKLNSSH
+1298 
-1306 LEERAQLIHDLQS
+1306 
-1319 CEREI
+1319 
-1324 DSLKDVLLQKDKEI
+1324 EI
-1338 TALSNSMTEYLD
+1338 T
-1350 QVLQLKQQMK
+1350 
-1360 YKEEEMVGMETALAK
+1360 
-1375 VERQAQIIRE
+1375 
-1385 SQSSDEQTMNTKLAS
+1385 
-1400 LVEQLKEM
+1400 
-1408 EMELSNTREEN
+1408 
-1419 KAKCSEVEELVKQ
+1419 
-1432 VHDDNGIIQNLRT
+1432 QNLRT

-1464 LSSLKEQV
+1464 LSFLKEQV

-1482 DAKSLEETNKLAAQL
+1482 DTKNLEETNKLAAQL

-1503 YKNLEN
+1503 YKNLKTL
-1509 MLQKKE
+1509 LQEKEKKE

-1528 CNKLIA
+1528 CNKLLTEA
-1534 EVTRKD
+1534 ARKD
-1540 EELLIFS
+1540 EELLILS
-1547 KQLAEHVEH
+1547 KQLAEQVEH
-1556 QATGKRAVHE
+1556 QEMVKRAVHE
-1566 KLETISCLE
+1566 NLETISCLE
-1575 GKLKA
+1575 EKLKVA
-1580 TQQEAEETKLKLNQ
+1580 QQEAEETKLKLSQ
-1594 KLQVKE
+1594 KLQIKE

-1607 EQLEVKSESILK
+1607 EQLEVKSESVLK
-1619 LETEVKTLENKNEQL
+1619 LETEIKTLNNKNDQL
-1634 QTIVQKKDNEILVQ
+1634 QTIVEEKDNEILVQ
-1648 TNLAA
+1648 TKLAA
-1653 DLNEKV
+1653 DLNEKA
-1659 ANVQGANQ
+1659 ANVQGVNQ
-1667 NLQCKVNQ
+1667 NLQCRVNQ
-1675 LTDESEKL
+1675 LTNESEKL
-1683 KRKLTDQESLQSK
+1683 KRELSDQESLKSK
-1696 QHDLVSELQGKISA
+1696 QQDLVSELQGRISA

-1715 SEYQKTVAVMQK
+1715 SEYEKTVAVMQK
-1727 EKEELTSKTE
+1727 EKELLTSKTE

-1744 QNQNVVAENLVDKT
+1744 QNQNVVAEKLLDKT
-1758 SECNNLAKL
+1758 SECNTLAKL
-1767 LSENQESI
+1767 LSENQELI
-1775 AHLQDQV
+1775 THLQDQV
-1782 QLLTSQI
+1782 QLLTSQV

-1797 EKEQAVIDRV
+1797 EKEQAIIDKV
-1807 NTCENLQSQLG
+1807 TKCENLQSQLG

-1830 NHALQLGLVEKDLIL
+1830 NHTLQSMLVEKDLLL

-1850 ECHSLQKQINQQN
+1850 ECYSLQKQINKQN

-1887 EEKEVAFQSRIC
+1887 EEKEVALKSRIC
-1899 ECNELFDQ
+1899 ECNDLFDQ
-1907 IQSNNEA
+1907 IKRNNEA
-1914 IAVLSRQIDVMN
+1914 ITVLSSQIDVMN

-1949 YSKLHEQATLSKTE
+1949 YSKLYEQATLSQTE

-1982 TDILGKLN
+1982 ADILGKLN
-1990 EIAVLQSELSK
+1990 EIAVFQSELSK
-2001 KEDTIVLLNKQ
+2001 KEECIVLLNKQ
-2012 LQTKYVEQEG
+2012 LDNMNTNAESLNISLQEKTESLNRQDLLIKQLQTKYMEEEG

-2047 KENTLN
+2047 KEKTLK

-2066 EESEMLKSQLN
+2066 EESEVLKSQLN
-2077 EYLEMISDLQKQL
+2077 AYLEMITDLERQL
-2090 KSMTERSDHLKC
+2090 RSMTERSDQLQY
-2102 SMTEKEAVLKKKVD
+2102 SMTEKEALLKKKVD

-2121 KAQFCDLEDTASQLR
+2121 KAQFSDLEDAASQLR

-2143 TELHTVKDTVK
+2143 TESDALKVAVK
-2154 EKELNLKQIEE
+2154 EKESNLKQTEE
-2165 SSLVQREDL
+2165 SSLVQREEL
-2174 ILKYKDKQDECESLK
+2174 ISKYQGKQTECESLK
-2189 DELSALQETAS
+2189 DQLSTLQQTAS
-2200 GLNEHITT
+2200 GLNEHITA
-2208 QSSEINQLKET
+2208 QRSEINQLNET
-2219 VLKTETG
+2219 ILKTETY
-2226 ILEQNKA
+2226 IVEQTKA
-2233 MQELQEQVEEAKLF
+2233 MQELQEQAEEAKLF

-2257 IYQLQRQLQK
+2257 ISQLQSQVQK
-2267 LTSESTM
+2267 LISESKM
-2274 LDKSAEEKQT
+2274 LDKSAGEKQT
-2284 AFFHLQER
+2284 AFSNLQEQ
-2292 YAAQTEQLQEIKSAL
+2292 YTTQTEQLREISSAL
-2307 AQKNEEISSLHRL
+2307 SQKSEEISSLHRL
-2320 ISEKGD
+2320 ISEKDD
-2326 IIKVAENTSST
+2326 IIKAIENTSST
-2337 LKIEVEQLK
+2337 LKNEVEQLK
-2346 VELVKNKVSYAD
+2346 VELEKNKVSYAD
-2358 LQQKENALA
+2358 LQQKDNALA
-2367 AEIEVQKA
+2367 AEIEVLKA
-2375 QNLEAVKQLN
+2375 ENLEAVAQLN
-2385 IANQAVEQ
+2385 MANQAVEQ

-2410 NIERLNSEILS
+2410 NIESLHLEILS
-2421 LNEKNSDMKKEMKLM
+2421 LNEKNSNMNKEMQLM
-2436 AQNLQQKLDSAVRE
+2436 THSLQQQLDSALRE

-2461 IAEKEELIKNY
+2461 IAEKEELINNY

-2483 QTLEQLVANLNEAGE
+2483 QTCEQVVANLNEAGE

-2515 EEITGLKL
+2515 EEVTGLKL

-2531 LMDSENEWLADLDR
+2531 LMDSEKEWLADR
-2545 DNQKS
+2545 DNQKN
-2550 SLLTEQLRSLEN
+2550 SLLTEQLRSLAN
-2562 EMNSKDVKIQALQ
+2562 EMKSKDVKIQALQ

-2582 GKFAEVSSA
+2582 EKFAEVSSA
-2591 LKMSSDELTEKNMVV
+2591 LKMSSNELTEKNMVV
-2606 ADLSQHITENQNKLE
+2606 ADLSQHIAENQIKLE
-2621 EMCLVVQKKDSV
+2621 EMCLVVQKKDLLAR
-2633 VQHILS
+2633 QILS

-2652 LTSQHDLSEISQSMS
+2652 LSSQHDLSEFSQSMS

-2676 KFTLQAAMKQLKLRH
+2676 KFALQAAMKQLKLKH
-2691 QSEVESLKQELDRNT
+2691 QSKVDSLKQELDRNT
-2706 EVLQQKVS
+2706 EVWQQKVS

-2724 DEKKQVRL
+2724 DERKQVCL
-2732 LQQQVMNLQQ
+2732 LQQQVTNLQEQ
-2742 ELAISTDKLSS
+2742 LDISTDK
-2753 IVNDV
+2753 VNSTVKEGTQHLNDLL
-2758 HIKEGQIQSLTLQVN
+2758 IKEGQIQSLTLQVN

-2778 LTSINQQLREKNLS
+2778 LTSISQQLREKDLS
-2792 VTRVMESASN
+2792 VTQVMESASN
-2802 EIVKHTEEKNQLIVQ
+2802 EMLKHREEKNSLIVQ
-2817 IENLERK
+2817 LEHLEKK

-2830 EIESLYQQLDEYKST
+2830 ELESLYQQLEEYKNT

-2859 KQGLINEKEQLKV
+2859 NQGLISENEQLKV
-2872 HHDKLAKEK
+2872 QHDKLAKEK
-2881 DIMKRK
+2881 DLLKRK
-2887 FQAALLV
+2887 LQAALLV
-2894 RKELMKKIEEL
+2894 RKELIKKMEEF
-2905 EKKSQDDLNKDKE
+2905 EKKSQDDFYKDKE
-2918 TANLQ
+2918 TADLQ
-2923 NTVQELTSQVTQAQT
+2923 NIVQELTSQVTQAQT
-2938 RCKEQDSHLELL
+2938 RGKEQESHLELL

-2963 FVQSLSTKETL
+2963 FARSLSTKATL
-2974 VGQLED
+2974 VGHLED
-2980 NIQRLETTIL
+2980 NIRHLEITVL
-2990 ERETSLADALKAGM
+2990 ERETSLADALKAVM

-3018 ENEKFFHNERCELTS
+3018 ENEKSFDNERCEL
-3033 MLGQLRDELLKKEEP
+3033 K
-3048 IKVEET
+3048 
-3054 IPLSTVVDQESNLEA
+3054 
-3069 ATQNLKELEQ
+3069 Q

-3103 EKERNLRAESI
+3103 EKERNLRAEST
-3114 QQKEEFDKLLTEFS
+3114 QQKEEFDKLLRECS
-3128 QQAEELKTTKE
+3128 QQAEELRTTKE
-3139 KLTTIQ
+3139 QLTTIQ
-3145 QDYCG
+3145 QDYCC
-3150 KLKEFENNQQVIG
+3150 KLKEFENNREVIDG
-3163 ALQSQLNYINA
+3163 LQSQLNSINA
-3174 HLEEKEKSLQEV
+3174 LLEEKEKSLQEV

-3191 EQENK
+3191 ELENK
-3196 MRSALHDQEIKMS
+3196 TCSALRDHDQGNTLKIKMS
-3209 AVTSELENKANSQ
+3209 DMTSELENNANSQ
-3222 KALEDDSKELAR
+3222 KTLEDDSKELAR
-3234 EIEQLRSEIERANIK
+3234 EIEQVRSELEKANIK
-3249 ITEKTEELLSLQRTV
+3249 ITEKTEELLILQQTV

-3281 CTELQNQLTKTQS
+3281 CIELQDQLRKTQS

-3300 ISLEDIK
+3300 MSLEDIK

-3317 NNSNKVLLEANNE
+3317 NNSNKMLLEANNE

-3335 EKVHSLIAEKSDDCK
+3335 EKVHSLIAEKSDECK

-3361 QFELEKM
+3361 QFELEKVR
-3368 GIKAKSEQMESCW
+3368 IKAESEQMESRW
-3381 KQAQAKAESYKL
+3381 KQSKAKTESYKL

-3410 KSRGVSVTLQEQLDK
+3410 KFREESVTLQEKLDE
-3425 SNRLKEELA
+3425 SNRLKEEFS
-3434 EKVYLLQEEISAAT
+3434 EKVYSLQSAAA
-3448 QHEEKVFLLQS
+3448 QHEEKLFLLQS
-3459 QNEKLQVILEEKEN
+3459 QTEKLQVILEEKEN
-3473 AIVSLKSS
+3473 AILSLKSS

-3493 LQMQKALHLHEVERG
+3493 LQMQKELHLHEVERG
-3508 RVKTEMHELHQKAA
+3508 RVKTEIHELHRKAA
-3522 DMSHVSKEQSDVSK
+3522 DMSHLSKEQSDVSK

-3561 LKDKIQTLYSEK
+3561 LKDKIQTLCSEK

-3590 KNQQEDL
+3590 KNQQGDL
-3597 KVSIAAIS
+3597 KVSITALS

-3707 SKRCNLETEKEVL
+3707 SKRCRLETEKEVL

-3726 AEEEQEKQ
+3726 AKEEQEKQ
-3734 KEKMRTFA
+3734 KEKMRKFA
-3742 KLKQQEIQEL
+3742 KLKQQKIQEL
-3752 EEENGKIKNDQL
+3752 EEENEKIKNDQL
-3764 EMAEKQQQTVE
+3764 KMAEKKQGTVK
-3775 ELAVKKIE
+3775 ELALKKTE

-3788 KELQETCEKLRVKL
+3788 KELQEICEKLRKKL

-3822 LEKLQA
+3822 LEKLQV
-3828 ETKASQSDLQIKIN
+3828 ETKAQSDLQIKIN
-3842 EALSLKDLLAA
+3842 EALGLKDLLAA

-3866 EVIKTLEQ
+3866 EVIKTLQQ

-3894 NKRDN
+3894 DKRDN
-3899 TLAKLDSEINSNLR
+3899 TIAKLDSEINSNLQ

-3920 KVRILEDDKSL
+3920 KVRILDDDKSL

-3963 IDLLTDTVN
+3963 LDLLTDTVS
-3972 TLQVQNNLLS
+3972 TLRMQNNLLS

-3990 EKYGLIR
+3990 EKHGLIR
-3997 EKEGQQVKLVRDF
+3997 EKEGQQVKLVREF
-4010 EEKLKVAQRGNEG
+4010 EEKLRAAQRGKEG

-4049 IQYQELILDLERS
+4049 IQYQELILDLEKS
-4062 VKLSQS
+4062 LKLSQS
-4068 ERDAIE
+4068 ERDATE
-4074 KELKNV
+4074 KELKSV

-4091 GNLYNEI
+4091 GNLYKEI
-4098 TSYKDLLSEARKQ
+4098 TSYKELLSEAKKQ
-4111 SERVQSENARLKEE
+4111 SERVLSENDRLKEE
-4125 LVQKEAQADL
+4125 LVQKEAQAEL
-4135 QKMDRKKELEQVNE
+4135 QKMNRKKELEQVNE
-4149 QQKALYKNELMK
+4149 QQKALYKNKLMK
-4161 VEERINVL
+4161 IEERINVL

-4180 LQLKSE
+4180 LQLKSD

-4192 LTKILEKEANTN
+4192 LTKKLEKEANTN
-4204 LAKLAAFSRTISS
+4204 LSKLAAFSHTMSS
-4217 LQNDGDSVADETKQ
+4217 LQNNGDSVADETKQ
-4231 WELKFQE
+4231 WELRFQAA
-4238 VIEDKEKQLLD
+4238 IEDKEKQCLD

-4255 HLTEEMKIK
+4255 QLTEEMKIK
-4264 DMQIHEFQHKSS
+4264 DVQIREFQHKSS

-4282 DETDSRYKA
+4282 DETESRYKA
-4291 AYVDF
+4291 AYIDF
-4296 QNEKTLLIAT
+4296 QKEKALLIAT
-4306 SRELSRNFEMLKE
+4306 SRELSQNFEMLKV
-4319 RFEEQRDHVQ
+4319 RFEEQKDHVQ

-4335 KVLQHQL
+4335 KALQHQL
-4342 SDTGD
+4342 AESEDS
-4347 AVVQMKAELLTL
+4347 AVQMKAELLTL
-4359 EKRFTDT
+4359 EKRVTDT
-4366 DSELQLIQSL
+4366 DSELQLSQSI

-4381 VDLEKQEAISMQ
+4381 VDLEKQEAIAKK
-4393 LKSLLINKDTEISML
+4393 LKSLLVNKDTEISML
-4408 LSSKGG
+4408 LSSKCG
-4414 EISGYLAEIQ
+4414 EMSGYLAEIQ

-4433 YEERVNALYDDK
+4433 YEVRLSALYDEK
-4445 EKTDKA
+4445 EKRDKA

-4476 AAKMGN
+4476 AAKMVN
-4482 LKNALTSSQSERD
+4482 LKNALTSSQSDRD

-4505 ERYRSVANEKA
+4505 EWYQSVANEKA
-4516 ILIQEKAT
+4516 ILSQEEET
-4524 ESKTLKQEMKTLLHQ
+4524 ESKTSKQEIKTLLHQ

-4546 NAMLKA
+4546 NALLKA

-4589 TAVVEK
+4589 KAVVEK
-4595 QYRDAVC
+4595 QYQGALSD
-4602 GLEQKIETIKSLE
+4602 LEQKIEIIKSLE
-4615 SENEKLGI
+4615 SEKEKLGI
-4623 QVCELEAVITTM
+4623 QVQELEAIITTM

-4650 LQEKIAAK
+4650 LQEKIVAK

-4671 QKATTKELKIKVK
+4671 QKATTNELKIKVK

-4693 LSDAEVKYN
+4693 LSAAEAKYN
-4702 KELAAFEQDVDL
+4702 KELSAFERDVDL
-4714 MRNVSERAEERVVEI
+4714 MRNVSETAEERVAEI
-4729 SKDLMQAEQTIS
+4729 SRDLMQAEQTIL
-4741 EAKNLNK
+4741 EAKTLNK

-4775 KHMQMKYEDELKT
+4775 KHLQVKYDDELKT
-4788 SSDKLNKLELQLNDA
+4788 ASGKVNKLEFQLSDA

-4813 RTVLIRTLSA
+4813 RAVLMRTLSA
-4823 FESDST
+4823 FESDNT

-4840 RKAVADRDIEIT
+4840 RKAVADRDIEIK
-4852 RFSSEKETYSRQMT
+4852 RFSSEKETYTRQMT

-4879 DRLLQELRGSKR
+4879 DRLLQELGRSKR
-4891 VYEPRQGTVSAA
+4891 VYESRQGAA
-4903 STVDSATDLNNCAA
+4903 SPVNNATDLNNCTA
-4917 LQAENNRLSYQI
+4917 LQADN
-4929 QIEHL
+4929 
-4934 AEQTISEAKNL
+4934 
-4945 NKELKSQNESFG
+4945 G
-4957 KAMAALQNDRDK
+4957 
-4969 LIEDFKH
+4969 
-4976 MQMKYEDELKT
+4976 
-4987 SSDKLNKLELQLNDA
+4987 
-5002 TSELNALVKERT
+5002 
-5014 VLIRTLSAFES
+5014 
-5025 DSTYNQ
+5025 
-5031 LMVQI
+5031 
-5036 EDLRKAV
+5036 
-5043 ADRDIEITRFS
+5043 
-5054 SEKETYSRQ
+5054 
-5063 MTAFSKSMASLQ
+5063 
-5075 DDRDRLLQ
+5075 RLL
-5083 ELRGS
+5083 E
-5088 KRVYEP
+5088 
-5094 RQGTVSAASTV
+5094 
-5105 DSATDLNNCAALQAE
+5105 
-5120 NNRLLQEI
+5120 EI

-5133 ECMELPQ
+5133 ERMELSQ

-5176 RTEKNLLLT
+5176 RTEKNLLLA

-5193 YLIMV
+5193 FLKLV
-5198 ADKDRQISEL
+5198 ADKDREISEL
-5208 QKLYPEESRKSSG
+5208 QKLYPEESKKSSG
-5221 IYPIKTESVTL
+5221 VYPTETERVTL
-5232 VANEDSSDQVKLL
+5232 VANEDSSDHVQLL

-5260 QEIHHRDLCFQQL
+5260 QEIHQRDLSFQQL
-5273 NGKMMQTIEE
+5273 NSKMMQTIEE

-5291 KAVAQTLRDTQLHHN
+5291 KAVTQTLRDTQLHHN

-5319 QSRPIQASVQ
+5319 QTRPIQASFQ
-5329 GHVQMKGGALSVKRW
+5329 GHVQGEVATEVPPGAPQERASAVVDLESLEVGELRKRLTDTEQLYNATQQELSQLAESLSEEQARREAAEEALGLAEERVQSFDASSSRSAAREYSIQLESDDEREALIIDPTEHVVVRKMKGGALSVKRW

-5374 FAVFMCLTG
+5374 VAVFMCLTG

>member
-1 MGQFQ
+1 MWKWY
-6 SSGKQEIDVAD
+6 SGDE
-17 LQEMYKK
+17 
-24 FVVQYPSGALYLH
+24 SG
-37 EFKGFC
+37 
-43 RVLDTSEESLY
+43 
-54 MDNIFKT
+54 
-61 FDKNGDNVID
+61 
-71 FLEYVAALNLVLRG
+71 
-85 KLEHKLKWSFKV
+85 
-97 YDKDG
+97 
-102 NGCLDKEE
+102 
-110 LREIIEVI
+110 
-118 YNIKTGS
+118 
-125 KLDHETQLLTPDE
+125 P
-138 VCDRIF
+138 
-144 KIVDVNGDGAQLIP
+144 AQ
-158 CGSGIRET
+158 G
-166 SQALPKAPDSQEGM
+166 APDSQEGM

-186 DASEQLAQTEQL
+186 DASEQLAQTAQL
-198 VVQLKELIREKDH
+198 VVQLKELIREKDN

-603 ALEVQAKL
+603 ELEVQAKL

-710 RAASRTSESGSADE
+710 RAASQTSESGSADE

-828 ENMGGLRSVVEELE
+828 ENMGGWWPEYTSDNTGLRSVVEELE

-861 LEDRLQLQARIESLQ
+861 LEDRLQLQARIESLQVAFDVDEEGQPLRVTQ

-1006 KQDVAIEI
+1006 KQDVAIE
-1014 LQRDLD
+1014 
-1020 QTNDELDKLNSS
+1020 
-1032 HLEERAQLIHDLQSC
+1032 
-1047 EREIDSLKDV
+1047 
-1057 LLQKDKEIT
+1057 
-1066 ALSNSMTEYLDQVLQ
+1066 M
-1081 LKQQMKYKEE
+1081 
-1091 EMVGMETALAKVERQ
+1091 
-1106 AQIIR
+1106 
-1111 ESQSSDEQTMNTKLA
+1111 
-1126 SLVEQL
+1126 
-1132 KEMEMELSNTRE
+1132 
-1144 ENKAKC
+1144 
-1150 SEVEELVKQV
+1150 
-1160 HDDNGIIQN
+1160 
-1169 LRTDIQ
+1169 
-1175 KLKHIMIWKDL
+1175 
-1186 FSDREEILE
+1186 
-1195 SSLIEKEQTLM
+1195 
-1206 ETSEKLEQIENI
+1206 
-1218 RDSLKEKEVQNKE
+1218 
-1231 LNDKLLQAE
+1231 
-1240 QNVSEVT
+1240 
-1247 GKCCTYEKQCSE
+1247 
-1259 LKTSVADLTHRLNT
+1259 
-1273 AKEKTQKQ
+1273 
-1281 DVAIEILQR
+1281 LQR

-1503 YKNLEN
+1503 CKNLEN

-1528 CNKLIA
+1528 CNKLIT

-1540 EELLIFS
+1540 EQLLIFS
-1547 KQLAEHVEH
+1547 KQLAEYVEH
-1556 QATGKRAVHE
+1556 QETVKRAVHE

-1575 GKLKA
+1575 EKLKA
-1580 TQQEAEETKLKLNQ
+1580 TQQDAEETKLKLNQ

-1607 EQLEVKSESILK
+1607 EQLKVKSESILK

-1675 LTDESEKL
+1675 LTDESEAL

-1767 LSENQESI
+1767 LSENQESV

-2174 ILKYKDKQDECESLK
+2174 ILKYKGKQDECESLK
-2189 DELSALQETAS
+2189 DQLSALQETAS

-2226 ILEQNKA
+2226 ILEQTKA

-2267 LTSESTM
+2267 LTSESKM

-2436 AQNLQQKLDSAVRE
+2436 AQNLQQKLDSAARE

-2606 ADLSQHITENQNKLE
+2606 TNLSQHIAENQNKLE

-2732 LQQQVMNLQQ
+2732 LQQQVMNLQE

-2778 LTSINQQLREKNLS
+2778 LTSINQQLREKDLS

-2817 IENLERK
+2817 LENLERK

-2830 EIESLYQQLDEYKST
+2830 EIESLYQQLEEYKST

-2918 TANLQ
+2918 TADLQ

-3069 ATQNLKELEQ
+3069 ATQNLKELKQ

-3139 KLTTIQ
+3139 KLTTIH

-3234 EIEQLRSEIERANIK
+3234 EIEQLRSETERANIK

-3307 KEKDSQSEAF
+3307 KERDSQSEAF
-3317 NNSNKVLLEANNE
+3317 NNSNKMLLEANNE

-3459 QNEKLQVILEEKEN
+3459 QNEKLQVILEEKES

-3742 KLKQQEIQEL
+3742 KLKQEIQEL

-3802 NEIQSEKSSLLSDVE
+3802 NEIQSEKSSLLSDVD

-3899 TLAKLDSEINSNLR
+3899 TLAKLDSEINSNLQ

-3972 TLQVQNNLLS
+3972 MLQVQNNLLS

-3990 EKYGLIR
+3990 EKNGLIR

-4010 EEKLKVAQRGNEG
+4010 EEKLKAAQRGNEG

-4192 LTKILEKEANTN
+4192 LTKKLEKEANTN

-4255 HLTEEMKIK
+4255 QLTEEMKIK

-4291 AYVDF
+4291 AYIDF

-4342 SDTGD
+4342 SDAGD

-4460 NLQVKYEKSV
+4460 NLQVKFEKSV

-4495 GLLSEYKVLE
+4495 CLLSEYKVLE

-4516 ILIQEKAT
+4516 ILIQEEAT

-4623 QVCELEAVITTM
+4623 QVHELEAVITTM

-4840 RKAVADRDIEIT
+4840 RKAVADRDIEIK

-4903 STVDSATDLNNCAA
+4903 STVN
-4917 LQAENNRLSYQI
+4917 
-4929 QIEHL
+4929 
-4934 AEQTISEAKNL
+4934 
-4945 NKELKSQNESFG
+4945 
-4957 KAMAALQNDRDK
+4957 
-4969 LIEDFKH
+4969 
-4976 MQMKYEDELKT
+4976 
-4987 SSDKLNKLELQLNDA
+4987 
-5002 TSELNALVKERT
+5002 
-5014 VLIRTLSAFES
+5014 
-5025 DSTYNQ
+5025 
-5031 LMVQI
+5031 
-5036 EDLRKAV
+5036 
-5043 ADRDIEITRFS
+5043 
-5054 SEKETYSRQ
+5054 
-5063 MTAFSKSMASLQ
+5063 
-5075 DDRDRLLQ
+5075 
-5083 ELRGS
+5083 
-5088 KRVYEP
+5088 
-5094 RQGTVSAASTV
+5094 
-5105 DSATDLNNCAALQAE
+5105 SATDLNNCAALQAE

-5198 ADKDRQISEL
+5198 ADKDREISEL

-5329 GHVQMKGGALSVKRW
+5329 GHVQGEAAAEVPPGAPQERASAVVDIESLEVGELRKRLTDTEQLYHSTQQELSQLAESLSEEQARREAAEEALGLAEERVQSFDASSSRSATREYSIQLESGDERDALIIDPTEHVAVRKMKGGALSVKRW

>member
-1 MGQFQ
+1 MWKWY
-6 SSGKQEIDVAD
+6 SGDE
-17 LQEMYKK
+17 
-24 FVVQYPSGALYLH
+24 SG
-37 EFKGFC
+37 
-43 RVLDTSEESLY
+43 
-54 MDNIFKT
+54 
-61 FDKNGDNVID
+61 
-71 FLEYVAALNLVLRG
+71 
-85 KLEHKLKWSFKV
+85 
-97 YDKDG
+97 
-102 NGCLDKEE
+102 
-110 LREIIEVI
+110 
-118 YNIKTGS
+118 
-125 KLDHETQLLTPDE
+125 P
-138 VCDRIF
+138 
-144 KIVDVNGDGAQLIP
+144 AQ
-158 CGSGIRET
+158 G
-166 SQALPKAPDSQEGM
+166 APDSQEGM

-198 VVQLKELIREKDH
+198 VVQLKELIREKDN

-436 IMEKENNLVEQY
+436 IMEKENNLAEQY

-603 ALEVQAKL
+603 ELEVQAKL

-620 AKFLKMK
+620 ARFLKMK

-710 RAASRTSESGSADE
+710 RAASQTSESGSADE

-876 NENERLQGQLT
+876 VAFDVDEEGQPLRVTQNENERLQGQLT

-917 EEILESSLIEKEQ
+917 E
-930 TLMETSEKLEQ
+930 
-941 IENIRDSLKE
+941 D
-951 KEVQNKELNDKLLQ
+951 
-965 AEQNVSEV
+965 
-973 TGKCCTYEKQCSE
+973 
-986 LKTSV
+986 
-991 ADLTHRLNTA
+991 
-1001 KEKTQ
+1001 
-1006 KQDVAIEI
+1006 
-1014 LQRDLD
+1014 
-1020 QTNDELDKLNSS
+1020 
-1032 HLEERAQLIHDLQSC
+1032 
-1047 EREIDSLKDV
+1047 
-1057 LLQKDKEIT
+1057 
-1066 ALSNSMTEYLDQVLQ
+1066 
-1081 LKQQMKYKEE
+1081 
-1091 EMVGMETALAKVERQ
+1091 
-1106 AQIIR
+1106 
-1111 ESQSSDEQTMNTKLA
+1111 
-1126 SLVEQL
+1126 
-1132 KEMEMELSNTRE
+1132 
-1144 ENKAKC
+1144 
-1150 SEVEELVKQV
+1150 
-1160 HDDNGIIQN
+1160 
-1169 LRTDIQ
+1169 
-1175 KLKHIMIWKDL
+1175 
-1186 FSDREEILE
+1186 ILE

-1556 QATGKRAVHE
+1556 QETVKRAVHE

-1575 GKLKA
+1575 EKLKA

-1683 KRKLTDQESLQSK
+1683 KRNLTDQESLQSK
-1696 QHDLVSELQGKISA
+1696 QHDLVSELQGKIFA

-1767 LSENQESI
+1767 LSENQELV

-2189 DELSALQETAS
+2189 DQLSALQETAS

-2606 ADLSQHITENQNKLE
+2606 ANLSQHIAENQNKLE

-2778 LTSINQQLREKNLS
+2778 LTSINQQLREKDLS

-3069 ATQNLKELEQ
+3069 ATQNLKELKQ

-3274 KQVLIDE
+3274 KHVLIDE

-3317 NNSNKVLLEANNE
+3317 NNSNKMLLEANNE

-3822 LEKLQA
+3822 LEKLQG

-3899 TLAKLDSEINSNLR
+3899 TLAKLDSEINSNLQ

-3990 EKYGLIR
+3990 EKNGLIR

-4010 EEKLKVAQRGNEG
+4010 EEKLKAAQRGNEG

-4169 QREKERNREEV
+4169 QREKEINREEV

-4192 LTKILEKEANTN
+4192 LTKKLEKEANTN

-4255 HLTEEMKIK
+4255 QLTEEMKIK

-4291 AYVDF
+4291 AYIDF

-4460 NLQVKYEKSV
+4460 NLQVKFEKSV

-4516 ILIQEKAT
+4516 ILIQEEAT

-4595 QYRDAVC
+4595 QYRDTVC

-4840 RKAVADRDIEIT
+4840 RKAVADRDIEIK

-4903 STVDSATDLNNCAA
+4903 STVN
-4917 LQAENNRLSYQI
+4917 
-4929 QIEHL
+4929 
-4934 AEQTISEAKNL
+4934 
-4945 NKELKSQNESFG
+4945 
-4957 KAMAALQNDRDK
+4957 
-4969 LIEDFKH
+4969 
-4976 MQMKYEDELKT
+4976 
-4987 SSDKLNKLELQLNDA
+4987 
-5002 TSELNALVKERT
+5002 
-5014 VLIRTLSAFES
+5014 
-5025 DSTYNQ
+5025 
-5031 LMVQI
+5031 
-5036 EDLRKAV
+5036 
-5043 ADRDIEITRFS
+5043 
-5054 SEKETYSRQ
+5054 
-5063 MTAFSKSMASLQ
+5063 
-5075 DDRDRLLQ
+5075 
-5083 ELRGS
+5083 
-5088 KRVYEP
+5088 
-5094 RQGTVSAASTV
+5094 
-5105 DSATDLNNCAALQAE
+5105 SATDLNNCAALQAE

-5198 ADKDRQISEL
+5198 ADKDREISEL

-5319 QSRPIQASVQ
+5319 QSRPIQASVR
-5329 GHVQMKGGALSVKRW
+5329 GHVQGDAAAEVPPGAPQERASAVVDIESLEVGELRKRLTDTEQLYHSTQQELSQLAESLSEEQARREAAEEALGLAEERVQSFDASSSRSATREYSIQLESDDERDALIIDPTEHVAVRKMKGGALSVKRW